1 MKKNLTIKDNLY
13 YYDLI
18 SELKDKANIEK
29 INDSEQKTRIEERRK
44 IIETKD
50 SKGNLKYITSPF
62 ASDLLSICKYIS
74 MPSKNSAIITTLN
87 DLENHQKEVLEI
99 IKELEKL
106 NQENNTLLKLINI
119 ISNMGYINYFSLG
132 TISEQRV
139 CLTKENNSYQVCT
152 AERGI
157 IYDIKIFEK
166 LENACICV
174 INELSYS
181 DKEFK
186 ENALKFKKIVKIK

>member
-1 MKKNLTIKDNLY
+1 
-13 YYDLI
+13 
-18 SELKDKANIEK
+18 
-29 INDSEQKTRIEERRK
+29 
-44 IIETKD
+44 
-50 SKGNLKYITSPF
+50 
-62 ASDLLSICKYIS
+62 
-74 MPSKNSAIITTLN
+74 
-87 DLENHQKEVLEI
+87 
-99 IKELEKL
+99 
-106 NQENNTLLKLINI
+106 
-119 ISNMGYINYFSLG
+119 MGYINYFSLG

-166 LENACICV
+166 LEDACICV
-174 INELSYS
+174 INELSYN

>member
-1 MKKNLTIKDNLY
+1 MKENLTIKDNLY

-50 SKGNLKYITSPF
+50 SKGNLKYITSHF
-62 ASDLLSICKYIS
+62 ASELLSICNYIS
-74 MPSKNSAIITTLN
+74 IPSQNGAIITTLN
-87 DLENHQKEVLEI
+87 DLENYQKEVLEI
-99 IKELEKL
+99 INELEKL
-106 NQENNTLLKLINI
+106 NKENNTLLKLINI
-119 ISNMGYINYFSLG
+119 ISNMGYIDYFSLG

-139 CLTKENNSYQVCT
+139 CLTKENNSYQVFT
-152 AERGI
+152 TEKGI

-166 LENACICV
+166 LEDACICV